1 MLSFLRSQIEGRVC
15 GKAAEMGEQEG
26 WARITAL
33 KELKGE
39 VRPPARRGRG
49 SACAARAGASRGVW
63 LCAHLGAWLTRRAR
77 RRRCRRARATARWR
91 CMT

>member
-39 VRPPARRGRG
+39 VRPPARCGRG
-49 SACAARAGASRGVW
+49 SACAARAGAAQGVWRCAVWVRCSRG
-63 LCAHLGAWLTRRAR
+63 
-77 RRRCRRARATARWR
+77 ARAGVGVDAQGQPQGGGV
-91 CMT
+91 